1 MFTSMMALAQTNTV
15 TGTVK
20 DNTGM
25 PIPGANVLIKNSTTG
40 IQTDF
45 DGKFSIKAKPE
56 DILVIS
62 FIGMK
67 TFETKVGN
75 QKNINFKLED
85 EGNNLEE
92 VVVVG
97 YGTRKKKT

>member
-1 MFTSMMALAQTNTV
+1 MKNSLAKFLVGFCLMLASTTTFAQTSNV

-40 IQTDF
+40 VQTDF
-45 DGKFSIKAKPE
+45 DGKFAIKAKAE
-56 DILVIS
+56 DILVFS

-67 TFETKVGN
+67 TTEIRVGS
-75 QKNINFKLED
+75 QKNINVKLEE
-85 EGNNLEE
+85 EGAKLD
-92 VVVVG
+92 
-97 YGTRKKKT
+97 